1 MSSEGNELKVAPGR
15 KLSVR
20 VPLNSYVTA
29 FMVGSFFAG
38 LFVYLEFERLA
49 YAMFV
54 LSWVVVP
61 LLAFSDRLVFDGKRI
76 RRTGI
81 LPRIWSTITGG
92 RLRLR
97 VRDIEQIDSATLRV
111 IKRGGIAQY
120 RYRTAIRGRDELFV
134 ITSGGADHR
143 NILTAILSAVPD
155 EVLDQR
161 SIDLRDYLA
170 DPKEV
175 AMKASFSRIPEA
187 DVLESTL
194 FSRSTSRVAT
204 TKPNDDDNEGEDL
217 RLLGNELRVA
227 GRIHQSL
234 EVFRRAFHRERA
246 NAHLYFDLARC
257 LFVMAGIR
265 RDSRL
270 HRRSVAALRLAE
282 RHSQNDGDL
291 LARLGETYY
300 QLGDMKR
307 ASAAFL
313 NAIEK
318 GSGYLGSRG
327 LAEIALR
334 EGKLAHVVHQFS
346 SAHENAESPAAKRFS
361 QTEANYFSNLT
372 SDSEYLDLE
381 VHRVNLVGSLAT
393 AGRTALTIAL
403 FGMIPLIFGLVA
415 EDSLLADI
423 GWAVS
428 GIALVIWCVLRV
440 VSRMLATRIP
450 YDIATQTEDQ

>member
-1 MSSEGNELKVAPGR
+1 MSSEPIGAADLKSK

-38 LFVYLEFERLA
+38 LFVYLEFDRFA
-49 YAMFV
+49 YAAFV
-54 LSWVVVP
+54 LSWIAIP
-61 LLAFSDRLVFDGKRI
+61 LLAFSDRIVFDGKRLK
-76 RRTGI
+76 RTGI
-81 LPRIWSTITGG
+81 LPRIWSAFTGG
-92 RLRLR
+92 RSRLR
-97 VRDIEQIDSATLRV
+97 VRDIEQIDSATLRI

-120 RYRTAIRGRDELFV
+120 RFRTAIRGRDELFV
-134 ITSGGADHR
+134 ITSGGAEHR
-143 NILTAILSAVPD
+143 SMLIAILSAVPE

-194 FSRSTSRVAT
+194 FSRPSSRLSSI
-204 TKPNDDDNEGEDL
+204 KPTDDESDSEDL
-217 RLLGNELRVA
+217 RTLGNELRIA
-227 GRIHQSL
+227 GRVHQSL

-265 RDSRL
+265 RDSKL

-282 RHSQNDGDL
+282 RHSQNDGEL
-291 LARLGETYY
+291 LARLGETYF
-300 QLGDMKR
+300 QVGDLKR
-307 ASAAFL
+307 ASSAFL
-313 NAIEK
+313 NAVEK

-334 EGKLAHVVHQFS
+334 EGKLAHVVHQFA
-346 SAHENAESPAAKRFS
+346 SAHENASSRAAKRFS
-361 QTEANYFSNLT
+361 QTEADYFSNLT
-372 SDSEYLDLE
+372 SDNAYLDLE
-381 VHRVNLVGSLAT
+381 VHRVNLVNSLAT
-393 AGRTALTIAL
+393 AGRTALTITL
-403 FGMIPLIFGLVA
+403 FGLTPLIFGLVA
-415 EDSLLADI
+415 DDLLLADI

-428 GIALVIWCVLRV
+428 GIALVVWCILRV
-440 VSRMLATRIP
+440 ISRMLASRIP
-450 YDIATQTEDQ
+450 YDIAATDD

>member
-1 MSSEGNELKVAPGR
+1 MSSDALEAVDSKSKR
-15 KLSVR
+15 LSVR
-20 VPLNSYVTA
+20 VPLNNYVTA

-38 LFVYLEFERLA
+38 LFVYLEFDRFA
-49 YAMFV
+49 YATFV
-54 LSWVVVP
+54 ISWILVP
-61 LLAFSDRLVFDGKRI
+61 LLAFSDRIVFDGKRL

-81 LPRIWSTITGG
+81 LPRIWAAFTGG
-92 RLRLR
+92 RSRIR
-97 VRDIEQIDSATLRV
+97 IRDIEQIDSSTLRI

-120 RYRTAIRGRDELFV
+120 RFRTAIRGRDVLFV
-134 ITSGGADHR
+134 ITSGGAEHR
-143 NILTAILSAVPD
+143 NMLTAILSAVPD

-194 FSRSTSRVAT
+194 FSRPSSRLSSVRPA
-204 TKPNDDDNEGEDL
+204 DDDSVSEDL
-217 RLLGNELRVA
+217 RTLGNELRIA
-227 GRIHQSL
+227 GRVHQSL

-246 NAHLYFDLARC
+246 NARLYFDLARC

-265 RDSRL
+265 RDSKL

-291 LARLGETYY
+291 LARLGETYF
-300 QLGDMKR
+300 QVGDFKR
-307 ASAAFL
+307 ASTAFL

-334 EGKLAHVVHQFS
+334 EGKLAHVVHQFT
-346 SAHENAESPAAKRFS
+346 SAHENAGSRAAKRFS
-361 QTEANYFSNLT
+361 QTEADYFSNLT
-372 SDSEYLDLE
+372 SDNAYLDLE
-381 VHRVNLVGSLAT
+381 VHRVNLVNSLAT
-393 AGRTALTIAL
+393 AGRTSLTITL
-403 FGMIPLIFGLVA
+403 FGFVPLIFGLVT
-415 EDSLLADI
+415 DDLLLADI

-428 GIALVIWCVLRV
+428 GIALIIWCVLRV
-440 VSRMLATRIP
+440 VSRMLAARIP
-450 YDIATQTEDQ
+450 YDVASADN

>member
-1 MSSEGNELKVAPGR
+1 MSTAGKERSVAPAG

-20 VPLNSYVTA
+20 VPLNSYVTT

-38 LFVYLEFERLA
+38 LFVYLEFERIA

-61 LLAFSDRLVFDGKRI
+61 LFAFSDRIVFDGKRL

-81 LPRIWSTITGG
+81 LPRIWSAFTGG
-92 RLRLR
+92 RSRLR
-97 VRDIEQIDSATLRV
+97 IRDIEQIDSATLRI

-120 RYRTAIRGRDELFV
+120 RFRTAIRGRDELFV

-143 NILTAILSAVPD
+143 TILTAILSAVPD

-175 AMKASFSRIPEA
+175 AMKATFSRIPEA

-194 FSRSTSRVAT
+194 FSRNSSRTVPA
-204 TKPNDDDNEGEDL
+204 KSIDDNEGEDL

-265 RDSRL
+265 RDSKL

-282 RHSQNDGDL
+282 RHSQDDGNL
-291 LARLGETYY
+291 LARLGETYF
-300 QLGDMKR
+300 QLGDLKR
-307 ASAAFL
+307 ANAAFL

-346 SAHENAESPAAKRFS
+346 SAHEQAESRAAKRFS
-361 QTEANYFSNLT
+361 QTEADYFGNLT
-372 SDSEYLDLE
+372 SDNAYLDLE
-381 VHRVNLVGSLAT
+381 VHRVNLVNSLAK
-393 AGRTALTIAL
+393 AGRTSLTITL
-403 FGMIPLIFGLVA
+403 FGLIPLIFGLVA
-415 EDSLLADI
+415 DDFLLADV

-428 GIALVIWCVLRV
+428 GIALVIWCGLKV
-440 VSRMLATRIP
+440 VSRMLASRIP
-450 YDIATQTEDQ
+450 YDIAATED

>member
-1 MSSEGNELKVAPGR
+1 MGSDEQQKMVTTGR

-38 LFVYLEFERLA
+38 LFVYLEFDRFA
-49 YAMFV
+49 YSMFV

-61 LLAFSDRLVFDGKRI
+61 LFAFSDRLVFDGKRI

-81 LPRIWSTITGG
+81 LPRIWAAITGG
-92 RLRLR
+92 RSRLR
-97 VRDIEQIDSATLRV
+97 IRDIEQIDSATLR
-111 IKRGGIAQY
+111 IIRRGGNAHY
-120 RYRTAIRGRDELFV
+120 RFRTAIRGRDELFV
-134 ITSGGADHR
+134 ITSGGSDHR
-143 NILTAILSAVPD
+143 ELLTAILSSVPN

-194 FSRSTSRVAT
+194 FSRPVSRKAIQIGT
-204 TKPNDDDNEGEDL
+204 DEESDSEEL
-217 RLLGNELRVA
+217 RMLGNELRVA

-265 RDSRL
+265 RDSKL

-282 RHSQNDGDL
+282 RHSQNDGNL
-291 LARLGETYY
+291 LARLGETYF
-300 QLGDMKR
+300 QLGDIKR
-307 ASAAFL
+307 ATTAFL

-346 SAHENAESPAAKRFS
+346 SAHENAESRAAKRFS
-361 QTEANYFSNLT
+361 QSEADYFSNLT
-372 SDSEYLDLE
+372 SDSEYMDLE
-381 VHRVNLVGSLAT
+381 VHRVNLVNSLST
-393 AGRTALTIAL
+393 AGRTALTVTL
-403 FGMIPLIFGLVA
+403 FGLIPLIFGLVA
-415 EDSLLADI
+415 DDSLLADI

-428 GIALVIWCVLRV
+428 GLALIIWCVLKV
-440 VSRMLATRIP
+440 VCRMLASRIP
-450 YDIATQTEDQ
+450 YDIAATDN

>member
-1 MSSEGNELKVAPGR
+1 MSTAGKERSVAPAG

-20 VPLNSYVTA
+20 VPLNSYVTT

-38 LFVYLEFERLA
+38 LFVYLEFERIA

-61 LLAFSDRLVFDGKRI
+61 LFAFSDRIVFDGKRL

-81 LPRIWSTITGG
+81 LPRIWSAFTGG
-92 RLRLR
+92 RSRLR
-97 VRDIEQIDSATLRV
+97 IRDIEQIDSATLRI

-120 RYRTAIRGRDELFV
+120 RFRTAIRGRDELFV

-143 NILTAILSAVPD
+143 TILTAILSAVPD

-194 FSRSTSRVAT
+194 FSRNSSRTVPA
-204 TKPNDDDNEGEDL
+204 KSIDDNEGEDL

-265 RDSRL
+265 RDSKL

-282 RHSQNDGDL
+282 RHSQDDGNL
-291 LARLGETYY
+291 LARLGETYF
-300 QLGDMKR
+300 QLGDLKR
-307 ASAAFL
+307 ANAAFL

-346 SAHENAESPAAKRFS
+346 SAHEQAESRAAKRFS
-361 QTEANYFSNLT
+361 QTEADYFGNLT
-372 SDSEYLDLE
+372 SDNAYLDLE
-381 VHRVNLVGSLAT
+381 VHRVNLVNSLAK
-393 AGRTALTIAL
+393 AGRTSLTITL
-403 FGMIPLIFGLVA
+403 FGLIPLIFGLVA
-415 EDSLLADI
+415 DDFLLADV

-428 GIALVIWCVLRV
+428 GIALVIWCGLKV
-440 VSRMLATRIP
+440 VSRMLASRIP
-450 YDIATQTEDQ
+450 YDIAATED

>member
-1 MSSEGNELKVAPGR
+1 MSTSEKETKIDSK

-38 LFVYLEFERLA
+38 LFVYLEFDRLA
-49 YAMFV
+49 YSLFV
-54 LSWVVVP
+54 LSWVVIPV
-61 LLAFSDRLVFDGKRI
+61 LAFSDRLIYDGKRL
-76 RRTGI
+76 RRIGV
-81 LPRIWSTITGG
+81 LPRIWSAITGG
-92 RLRLR
+92 RSRIR
-97 VRDIEQIDSATLRV
+97 IRDIEQIDSATLR
-111 IKRGGIAQY
+111 IIRRGGIAQY
-120 RYRTAIRGRDELFV
+120 RFRTAIRGRDELFV
-134 ITSGGADHR
+134 ITSGGAEHR
-143 NILTAILSAVPD
+143 NLLIAILSAVPN

-194 FSRSTSRVAT
+194 FSRPVSRT
-204 TKPNDDDNEGEDL
+204 TVLKPSDEDPDAEDL
-217 RLLGNELRVA
+217 RTLGNELRIA
-227 GRIHQSL
+227 GRVHQSL

-265 RDSRL
+265 RDSKL

-291 LARLGETYY
+291 LARLGETYF
-300 QLGDMKR
+300 QVGDLKR
-307 ASAAFL
+307 ASSAFL

-334 EGKLAHVVHQFS
+334 EGKLAHVVHQFT
-346 SAHENAESPAAKRFS
+346 SARETAESRAAQRFS
-361 QTEANYFSNLT
+361 QGEADYFSNLT
-372 SDSEYLDLE
+372 SDAEYLDLE
-381 VHRVNLVGSLAT
+381 VHRVNLVNSLAT
-393 AGRTALTIAL
+393 AGRTSLTIAL

-415 EDSLLADI
+415 EDFLLADI

-428 GIALVIWCVLRV
+428 GIALVVWCILKI
-440 VSRMLATRIP
+440 VSRVLASRIP
-450 YDIATQTEDQ
+450 YDIAVTDN

>member
-1 MSSEGNELKVAPGR
+1 MSSEGNEPKVAPGR

-20 VPLNSYVTA
+20 VPLNSYVTT

-38 LFVYLEFERLA
+38 LFVYLEFERIA

-61 LLAFSDRLVFDGKRI
+61 LFAFSDRIVFDGKRL

-81 LPRIWSTITGG
+81 LPRIWSAFAGG
-92 RLRLR
+92 RSRLR
-97 VRDIEQIDSATLRV
+97 IRDIEQIDSATLRI

-120 RYRTAIRGRDELFV
+120 RFRTAIRGRDELFV

-143 NILTAILSAVPD
+143 NILTAVLSAVPD

-194 FSRSTSRVAT
+194 FPRSTSRATSAT
-204 TKPNDDDNEGEDL
+204 TNDENDGEDL
-217 RLLGNELRVA
+217 RMLGNELRIA

-265 RDSRL
+265 GDSRL

-282 RHSQNDGDL
+282 RHSQDDGDL
-291 LARLGETYY
+291 LARLGETYF
-300 QLGDMKR
+300 QLGDLKR
-307 ASAAFL
+307 ANAAFL

-334 EGKLAHVVHQFS
+334 EGKLAHVVHQFT
-346 SAHENAESPAAKRFS
+346 SAHEQAESRAAKRFS
-361 QTEANYFSNLT
+361 QTEAVYFGNLT
-372 SDSEYLDLE
+372 SDNAYLDIE
-381 VHRVNLVGSLAT
+381 VHRVNLVNSLAT
-393 AGRTALTIAL
+393 AGRTSLTAAL
-403 FGMIPLIFGLVA
+403 FGLIPLIFGLVA
-415 EDSLLADI
+415 DDLLLADI

-428 GIALVIWCVLRV
+428 GIALVIWCGLKV
-440 VSRMLATRIP
+440 VSRMLASRIP
-450 YDIATQTEDQ
+450 YDIASQTDDQ